1 MENNIVREFEAL
13 TVYGHGGTHGERGVL
28 MGDLVA
34 DLTHALEESGAT
46 ATAEDLQNGERQKE
60 KDSCILQNHY
70 RVIMRRSF
78 LSADSCLRRHP
89 RKRRLRTLRRR
100 SDPSIK
106 AVDPSG
112 VMDKCISGKFA
123 LLGRGGRAHC

>member
-1 MENNIVREFEAL
+1 MREFEAL

-46 ATAEDLQNGERQKE
+46 ATAEDLQNGERRRE
-60 KDSCILQNHY
+60 KRRLHNIQCILRNRY
-70 RVIMRRSF
+70 RLIIRRSF

-123 LLGRGGRAHC
+123 SLGGRG